1 MTRDEL
7 IALAAPPC
15 PTCGEP
21 IQRTEIRYQIGTT
34 ADAPTYTPV
43 AAMICPRSHRT
54 PVPPPDA

>member
-7 IALAAPPC
+7 IALAAPAC

-21 IQRTEIRYQIGTT
+21 IQRTEMSQIGAL
-34 ADAPTYTPV
+34 ADAPIYRPV
-43 AAMICPRSHRT
+43 GTMICPRSHRT